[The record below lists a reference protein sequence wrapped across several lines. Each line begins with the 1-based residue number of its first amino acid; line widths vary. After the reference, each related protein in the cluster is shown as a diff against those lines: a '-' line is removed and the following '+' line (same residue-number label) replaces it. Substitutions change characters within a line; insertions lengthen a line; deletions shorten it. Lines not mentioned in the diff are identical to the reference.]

1 MGKIWK
7 KLLFIILI
15 VACLF
20 NIVTKLVK
28 RNSFKNEIQ
37 ATVQYFMDKQNTV
50 MENEETIE
58 NEGNAEIE
66 NN

>member
-7 KLLFIILI
+7 RLLFIILI

-20 NIVTKLVK
+20 NIVSKLVK
-28 RNSFKNEIQ
+28 RNSLQDELQ
-37 ATVQYFMDKQNTV
+37 ATFDYLTNKQNTV
-50 MENEETIE
+50 EQN
-58 NEGNAEIE
+58 E

>member
-37 ATVQYFMDKQNTV
+37 ATVQYFMDRQNTV

>member
-7 KLLFIILI
+7 KLLFIILVI
-15 VACLF
+15 ACLF

-37 ATVQYFMDKQNTV
+37 ATVQYFYDKQNEAV
-50 MENEETIE
+50 VENEQNSELQ
-58 NEGNAEIE
+58 

>member
-15 VACLF
+15 IACLF

-37 ATVQYFMDKQNTV
+37 ATVQYFMDKKNTV
-50 MENEETIE
+50 VENEVTIE
-58 NEGNAEIE
+58 KEENTQTE